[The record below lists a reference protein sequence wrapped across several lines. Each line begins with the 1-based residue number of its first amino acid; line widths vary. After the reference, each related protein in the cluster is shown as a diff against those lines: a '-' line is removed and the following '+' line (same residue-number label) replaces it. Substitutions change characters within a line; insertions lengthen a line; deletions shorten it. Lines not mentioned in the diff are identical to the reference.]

1 MLANVW
7 MHCGP
12 LMVDSDKMSKS
23 LGNFRTIRQ
32 TIALDD
38 APADQAGYRVN
49 PREAEMVRFF
59 IVRNHYRS
67 PQNYTPDN
75 LVDAQNALDRLYQA
89 LQNVPADGQGVD
101 WNEPQAQAFKAAMD
115 DDFNSSG
122 AVAALFELASEA
134 NRTKSARSAG
144 QLKALGDLLG
154 LLQQEPVAYFQSPT
168 RYSAVGMEQGGRP
181 ALDAEAI
188 QARIDARAAAKAARD
203 FAEAD
208 RIRAELRDAG
218 IELDDKPGGVTQW
231 RRA

>member
-1 MLANVW
+1 
-7 MHCGP
+7 
-12 LMVDSDKMSKS
+12 
-23 LGNFRTIRQ
+23 
-32 TIALDD
+32 
-38 APADQAGYRVN
+38 
-49 PREAEMVRFF
+49 MVRFF

-75 LVDAQNALDRLYQA
+75 RSTRRTRWTGCTGVAERARRRPGRGLERAAGPGIQGR
-89 LQNVPADGQGVD
+89 DGRRFQQLGRRRGV
-101 WNEPQAQAFKAAMD
+101 
-115 DDFNSSG
+115 
-122 AVAALFELASEA
+122 FELASEA

>member
-89 LQNVPADGQGVD
+89 LQNVPPTARAWTGTSRRPRHSRPRWTTISTARAPSRRCSSWPPGQPD
-101 WNEPQAQAFKAAMD
+101 QERPQRRPA
-115 DDFNSSG
+115 
-122 AVAALFELASEA
+122 E
-134 NRTKSARSAG
+134 SAG
-144 QLKALGDLLG
+144 RLGPAAAGTGRLF
-154 LLQQEPVAYFQSPT
+154 PVAHPLFG
-168 RYSAVGMEQGGRP
+168 RGHGAGGRP

-188 QARIDARAAAKAARD
+188 QARIDARAAAKAAR
-203 FAEAD
+203 AT
-208 RIRAELRDAG
+208 
-218 IELDDKPGGVTQW
+218 KPTVSAPSCAMPESNSTTSP
-231 RRA
+231 AA

>member
-154 LLQQEPVAYFQSPT
+154 LLQQEPAAYFQSPT
-168 RYSAVGMEQGGRP
+168 RYSAVGMEQAAALRWTPRPSRP
-181 ALDAEAI
+181 ASTPAPPP
-188 QARIDARAAAKAARD
+188 RPRD

>member
-89 LQNVPADGQGVD
+89 LQSVPADGQGVD

-122 AVAALFELASEA
+122 AVAAVRAGLRA

-154 LLQQEPVAYFQSPT
+154 LLQQEPAAYFQSPT
-168 RYSAVGMEQGGRP
+168 RYSAVGMEQAAALRWTPRP
-181 ALDAEAI
+181 S
-188 QARIDARAAAKAARD
+188 RPIDARAAAKAARD